1 MSSIYHFSLL
11 LYQFDNFIIHEKP
24 YRSFFMVASYKQFC
38 PVAMAAEVLET
49 RWTLLIVRE
58 LCLGSKHFNELR
70 RGVPKMSPT
79 LLSKRLREL
88 EGHGIL
94 TIIRN
99 SDNKSEYVLTDAG
112 NELLDV
118 IVSIGS
124 WGKRWISHKHHLEN
138 SDEGLLVWD
147 IRRNLNLENFPKRNA
162 VMQIRFRES
171 PAKSANWWFIF
182 SEIDAP
188 DVGPIDPNL
197 DVDLYLETTLPE
209 LTKVW
214 LGEETVS
221 EAIASD
227 HFIIAGDPEL
237 IGTFEE
243 WIGTSNFAGVQSKT
257 A

>member
-1 MSSIYHFSLL
+1 
-11 LYQFDNFIIHEKP
+11 
-24 YRSFFMVASYKQFC
+24 MVASYKQFC

-88 EGHGIL
+88 EDHGIL
-94 TIIRN
+94 TIVRTA
-99 SDNKSEYVLTDAG
+99 DNKSEYILTDAG
-112 NELLDV
+112 KELLDV

-124 WGKRWISHKHHLEN
+124 WGKKWISHKHHIES

-147 IRRNLNLENFPKRNA
+147 IRRNLNLEKFPKRNA
-162 VMQIRFRES
+162 VMQINFLGS
-171 PAKSANWWFIF
+171 PSKSANWWFIF
-182 SEIDAP
+182 SGIGAP

-197 DVDLYLETTLPE
+197 YVHFYLETTLSV

-214 LGEETVS
+214 LGEESVS
-221 EAIASD
+221 AAIASD
-227 HFIIAGDPEL
+227 QFIIAGEPEL
-237 IGTFEE
+237 INTFED
-243 WIGTSNFAGVQSKT
+243 WIGASNFSGVQSRT

>member
-1 MSSIYHFSLL
+1 
-11 LYQFDNFIIHEKP
+11 
-24 YRSFFMVASYKQFC
+24 
-38 PVAMAAEVLET
+38 MAAEVLET

-88 EGHGIL
+88 EDHGIL
-94 TIIRN
+94 TIVRTA
-99 SDNKSEYVLTDAG
+99 DNKSEYILTDAG
-112 NELLDV
+112 KELLDV

-124 WGKRWISHKHHLEN
+124 WGKKWISHKHHIES

-147 IRRNLNLENFPKRNA
+147 IRRNLNLEKFPKRNA
-162 VMQIRFRES
+162 VMQINFLGS
-171 PAKSANWWFIF
+171 PSKSANWWFIF
-182 SEIDAP
+182 SGIDAP

-197 DVDLYLETTLPE
+197 DVHFYLETTLSV

-214 LGEETVS
+214 LGEESVS
-221 EAIASD
+221 AAIASD
-227 HFIIAGDPEL
+227 QFIIAGEPEL
-237 IGTFEE
+237 INTFED
-243 WIGTSNFAGVQSKT
+243 WIGASNFSGVQSRT

>member
-1 MSSIYHFSLL
+1 
-11 LYQFDNFIIHEKP
+11 
-24 YRSFFMVASYKQFC
+24 MVASYKQFC

-88 EGHGIL
+88 EDHGIL
-94 TIIRN
+94 TIIRTA
-99 SDNKSEYVLTDAG
+99 DNKSEYILTDAG
-112 NELLDV
+112 KELLDV

-124 WGKRWISHKHHLEN
+124 WGKKWISHKHHIES

-147 IRRNLNLENFPKRNA
+147 IRRNLNLEKFPKRNA
-162 VMQIRFRES
+162 VMQINFLGS
-171 PAKSANWWFIF
+171 PSKSANWWFIF
-182 SEIDAP
+182 SGIDAP

-197 DVDLYLETTLPE
+197 DVHFYLETTLSV

-214 LGEETVS
+214 LGEESIST
-221 EAIASD
+221 AIASD
-227 HFIIAGDPEL
+227 QLIIAGEPEL
-237 IGTFEE
+237 INTFED
-243 WIGTSNFAGVQSKT
+243 WIGASNFSGVQSRT

>member
-1 MSSIYHFSLL
+1 
-11 LYQFDNFIIHEKP
+11 
-24 YRSFFMVASYKQFC
+24 MVASYKQFC

-88 EGHGIL
+88 EDHGIL
-94 TIIRN
+94 TNVRTA
-99 SDNKSEYVLTDAG
+99 DNKSEYILTDAG
-112 NELLDV
+112 KELLDV

-124 WGKRWISHKHHLEN
+124 WGKKWISHKHHIES

-147 IRRNLNLENFPKRNA
+147 IRRNLNLEKFPKRNA
-162 VMQIRFRES
+162 VMQINFLGS
-171 PAKSANWWFIF
+171 PSKSANWWFIF
-182 SEIDAP
+182 SGIDAP

-197 DVDLYLETTLPE
+197 DVHFYLETTLSV

-214 LGEETVS
+214 LGEESVS
-221 EAIASD
+221 AAIASD
-227 HFIIAGDPEL
+227 QFIIAGEPEL
-237 IGTFEE
+237 INTFED
-243 WIGTSNFAGVQSKT
+243 WIGASNFSGVQSRT